1 MKSGMMAVVAG
12 LLIGAATM
20 ATAKEVTSGGG
31 TGFVACSPVK
41 SLIAKGDARV
51 GETGVATV
59 QVGWSVTPCDKAQ
72 SVYTVLTIADT
83 QTRQIY
89 YTATDAGLGGKIT
102 AVVPSRRSCMCTIAV
117 YDTATGALVGSQTVY
132 ASTVPK
138 GGV

>member
-31 TGFVACSPVK
+31 TGIVACSPVK
-41 SLIAKGDARV
+41 ALTAKGDARA

-72 SVYTVLTIADT
+72 SVRVEVLVSDSVTKEAWFT
-83 QTRQIY
+83 NPE
-89 YTATDAGLGGKIT
+89 AGLDGKIT
-102 AVVPSRRSCMCTIAV
+102 VAVPARRGYACKVTV
-117 YDTATGALVGSQTVY
+117 YDAATGDLVGSQTVY